1 MSKEY
6 NKEFDDAMR
15 QLYEK
20 LKSIKTAD
28 NSVDPKAQ
36 EAIDLLDKIKLD
48 VTYTESGMAMES
60 AISFA
65 DDLFKRIYS
74 KAKVAGNLGI
84 TSMIENALT
93 GDPFFGDVVD
103 DNFREAVVDDVSF

>member
-1 MSKEY
+1 MSKAY
-6 NKEFDDAMR
+6 DKEFDDAMR

-28 NSVDPKAQ
+28 DSVDPKAQ

-48 VTYTESGMAMES
+48 VTYTESGLAMES
-60 AISFA
+60 AITVA

-74 KAKVAGNLGI
+74 KAKMTGNLGI
-84 TSMIENALT
+84 TSMIENTLT

-103 DNFREAVVDDVSF
+103 DNFRDAVVDDVSF

>member
-15 QLYEK
+15 QLYDK
-20 LKSIKTAD
+20 LKSIRTAD
-28 NSVDPKAQ
+28 NSVDPSAQ

-48 VTYTESGMAMES
+48 VTYTESGIAMES
-60 AISFA
+60 AITFA
-65 DDLFKRIYS
+65 GELFKRIYD

-84 TSMIENALT
+84 TLMMENALF

-103 DNFREAVVDDVSF
+103 DK

>member
-15 QLYEK
+15 QLYDK
-20 LKSIKTAD
+20 LKSIRTAD
-28 NSVDPKAQ
+28 NSVDPSAK

-48 VTYTESGMAMES
+48 VTYTESGIAMES
-60 AISFA
+60 AIAFA
-65 DDLFKRIYS
+65 GELFKRIYD

-84 TSMIENALT
+84 TLMMENALF
-93 GDPFFGDVVD
+93 GDPFFGDVVND
-103 DNFREAVVDDVSF
+103 K

>member
-15 QLYEK
+15 QLYDK
-20 LKSIKTAD
+20 LKSIRTAD
-28 NSVDPKAQ
+28 NSVDPSAK

-48 VTYTESGMAMES
+48 VTYTESGLAMES
-60 AISFA
+60 AITVA
-65 DDLFKRIYS
+65 NDLFKRIYS
-74 KAKVAGNLGI
+74 KAKMTGNLGI
-84 TSMIENALT
+84 TSMIENTLT

-103 DNFREAVVDDVSF
+103 DKFRDAVVDDVSF